1 MHSLKSL
8 PPAFDKFLTERPFV
22 LGISITATKPN
33 LGWLIYFR
41 FRQRTY
47 APTQCGT
54 LPCVVRTFFYGQLG
68 WRVCGWMRRA
78 GLGGCVLGAETE
90 FYANILIKFTFW
102 SSTVL
107 SKSFTFQKTESQ
119 SRQRRR
125 RRVWQTRSRLGAR
138 TMPLI
143 FNLFPLKKKEPHPHP
158 VPQTRPH
165 LHPQPVRR
173 PAEFSGVWGWCFIG
187 PSSGCCTQKSVNCV

>member
-1 MHSLKSL
+1 MHSLKHL
-8 PPAFDKFLTERPFV
+8 PPAFDKFLSERPFV
-22 LGISITATKPN
+22 LGISITATKPD

-54 LPCVVRTFFYGQLG
+54 LPCVVRTFFMANLVGG
-68 WRVCGWMRRA
+68 CVDGCGG

-107 SKSFTFQKTESQ
+107 SKSFTFQKAESQ

-138 TMPLI
+138 TMPPI
-143 FNLFPLKKKEPHPHP
+143 FNLFPLKKKGATPPP
-158 VPQTRPH
+158 SSADPPTPSSAARIRCV
-165 LHPQPVRR
+165 R
-173 PAEFSGVWGWCFIG
+173 PA
-187 PSSGCCTQKSVNCV
+187 